1 MENENMVNQF
11 SNGIKNYNKGTF
23 GTCVETL
30 TIPKMNKGG
39 KSGIAS
45 NPLFGRVTKI
55 TRYTNV
61 RLGVSYESV
70 VRAKLERNGENPD
83 NWQGQASSVGE
94 HYNEYLL
101 KSRKDDNMYYLKI
114 GLFPNT
120 KTESTYFVDGRP
132 ATKEEVETINAYLPA
147 KSEPAKQIAAGIP
160 ADEVYNIVSP
170 KLENVTLITQ
180 GYKVIYSKY
189 DLAVAN

>member
-1 MENENMVNQF
+1 MENMVNNLT
-11 SNGIKNYNKGTF
+11 NGIKNYNKGTF
-23 GTCVETL
+23 GTIVETL
-30 TIPKMNKGG
+30 TAPKMNKGG
-39 KSGIAS
+39 RMGIAP

-70 VRAKLERNGENPD
+70 VRSKMERNGENPD
-83 NWQGQASSVGE
+83 NWQGQASSVGIY
-94 HYNEYLL
+94 YNDYLL
-101 KSRKDDNMYYLKI
+101 QGRKDPQQYYLKI

-120 KTESTYFVDGRP
+120 RTESAYFVDGRP
-132 ATKEEVETINAYLPA
+132 ATSEEVETINAYLPA
-147 KSEPAKQIAAGIP
+147 KSESAKQIAAGIP